1 MITRKPGKDRERE
14 GHLRSCDWNTYW
26 NCRQPVEIAFL
37 LLGPLMTALCIAIL
51 SSMRFKTLLGLKAK
65 FPSTVFNPC
74 TKKPAGLHGKI
85 FLDVAIYPQ

>member
-1 MITRKPGKDRERE
+1 
-14 GHLRSCDWNTYW
+14 
-26 NCRQPVEIAFL
+26 
-37 LLGPLMTALCIAIL
+37 MTALCIAIL

-74 TKKPAGLHGKI
+74 TKKPADLHGKI